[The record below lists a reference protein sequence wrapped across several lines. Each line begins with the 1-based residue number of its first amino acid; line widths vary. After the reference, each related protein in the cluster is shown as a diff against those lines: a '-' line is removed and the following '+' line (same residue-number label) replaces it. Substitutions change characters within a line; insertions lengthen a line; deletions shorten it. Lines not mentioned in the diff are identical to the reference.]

1 MYKGGYEDFCS
12 HLEAEHTWTYLIV
25 LLGFPVIIVGPLI
38 CMGAASVLNDLC
50 DKWELEQAERVST
63 KKHKKQAI
71 YALHNALMGDI
82 A

>member
-1 MYKGGYEDFCS
+1 
-12 HLEAEHTWTYLIV
+12 
-25 LLGFPVIIVGPLI
+25 
-38 CMGAASVLNDLC
+38 MGAASVLNDLC

-82 A
+82 AW